1 MALYPTGDFII
12 KSEVA
17 TAGFVPD
24 LWADEIIASY
34 KRSLVAANNFKRMNF
49 KGKKGDSVTFPAPV
63 RGSATAKTSETAVN
77 IIQESGTGIT
87 IGINSH
93 FEYSR
98 LIEDFAETQAL
109 SSLRRFYTEDAGYAL
124 ALRIDSDLLALTAN
138 AQTGNGTLAFN
149 AAVVGGN
156 GSTLYTSGSPNA
168 TAITDAGIRR
178 VIQTLDDFDVPMENR
193 TLTVPPVVRRDMM
206 GIARFTEQAFRGDGS
221 TLKNGLIG
229 DVYGVSVFVT
239 TNCPTATGAARI
251 CVMMHP
257 EYGVLIEQLG
267 IRTQTQYKQEYL
279 ATLLTA
285 DTIYGVGELRD
296 RSAVC
301 IAVPAS

>member
-1 MALYPTGDFII
+1 MALYPTGDFVI
-12 KSEVA
+12 KSEVD
-17 TAGFVPD
+17 TAGFVPQI
-24 LWADEIIASY
+24 WADEIIAAY

-49 KGKKGDSVTFPAPV
+49 KGKKGDSVTFPAPA
-63 RGSATAKTSETAVN
+63 RGTVTAKTSETAVN

-87 IGINSH
+87 ININSH

-98 LIEDFAETQAL
+98 LIEDFAEVQAL

-124 ALRIDSDLLALTAN
+124 ALRMDTDLLALTAN

-156 GSTLYTSGSPNA
+156 GSTLYTSGTPNA

-206 GIARFTEQAFRGDGS
+206 GIARFTEQAFRGDGN

-229 DVYGVSVFVT
+229 DLYGVSVFVT
-239 TNCPTATGAARI
+239 TNCPTATGSARI